1 MKVTPGNSTPWRM
14 IFKEFIFFISSFL
27 SLMYLFIS
35 SEFCSYFYYFDNKF
49 TLRSLIPSSKLALN
63 WPSHFGIY
71 LNDCDRRAIR
81 CFRSAFQSQKT
92 HLNYKY
98 FLKVNI
104 HICDQFCTRKE
115 REKFKKFQLLLQL
128 FSSHKTHRFH
138 VTTLDFVRS
147 VKSSLCFVEVADKV
161 ARVRRRG

>member
-1 MKVTPGNSTPWRM
+1 M
-14 IFKEFIFFISSFL
+14 
-27 SLMYLFIS
+27 
-35 SEFCSYFYYFDNKF
+35 
-49 TLRSLIPSSKLALN
+49 
-63 WPSHFGIY
+63 
-71 LNDCDRRAIR
+71 NDRDRRAIR
-81 CFRSAFQSQKT
+81 YFPSAFQSQKT

-104 HICDQFCTRKE
+104 HICDQLYTRKE

-128 FSSHKTHRFH
+128 FSGHKTHLFHVTNLFH

-147 VKSSLCFVEVADKV
+147 VKSSLCLVEVSDNV